1 MTYRWSCYSLRI
13 CTR

>member
-1 MTYRWSCYSLRI
+1 MTYRWSCYGLRI